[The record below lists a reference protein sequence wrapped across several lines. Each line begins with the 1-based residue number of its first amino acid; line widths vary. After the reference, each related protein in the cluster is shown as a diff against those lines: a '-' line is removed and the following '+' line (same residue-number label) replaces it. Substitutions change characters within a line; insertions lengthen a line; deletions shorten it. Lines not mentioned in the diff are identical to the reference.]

1 MALVGGAFSFYFYG
15 VYRGWIRRQQIW
27 IPRFFELESSHC
39 LSIVETKYGQIFGLP
54 NALSGIFILLGY
66 AIILICTSLGY
77 IGPIISLYIGGFIV
91 AISIYLIIGLINL
104 KVTCRIC
111 LFVHFLNAFILLIQI
126 IKY

>member
-1 MALVGGAFSFYFYG
+1 MALVGGAFSIYIYG
-15 VYRGWIRRQQIW
+15 VNRGRIRRQQIW
-27 IPRFFELESSHC
+27 IHRFFELESSHC

-91 AISIYLIIGLINL
+91 IISIYLIIGLIQL
-104 KVTCRIC
+104 RVTCRIC
-111 LFVHFLNAFILLIQI
+111 LLVHFLNASILLIQI
-126 IKY
+126 I

>member
-91 AISIYLIIGLINL
+91 AISIYLIIGLIHL

>member
-1 MALVGGAFSFYFYG
+1 LALVGGAFSFYFYG

-91 AISIYLIIGLINL
+91 AISIYLIIGLIHL

>member
-39 LSIVETKYGQIFGLP
+39 LSIAETKYGQIFGWP

-77 IGPIISLYIGGFIV
+77 IGPIISLYISGFIV
-91 AISIYLIIGLINL
+91 AISIYLIIGLIHL

-111 LFVHFLNAFILLIQI
+111 LFVHFLNASILLIQI

>member
-27 IPRFFELESSHC
+27 IPSFFELESSHC

-91 AISIYLIIGLINL
+91 AISIYLIIGLIQL
-104 KVTCRIC
+104 RVTCRIC
-111 LFVHFLNAFILLIQI
+111 LFVHFLNASILLIQI
-126 IKY
+126 I

>member
-91 AISIYLIIGLINL
+91 AISIYLIIGLIHL

-111 LFVHFLNAFILLIQI
+111 LFVHYLNAFILLIQI

>member
-15 VYRGWIRRQQIW
+15 VYRSWISHKQIW

-54 NALSGIFILLGY
+54 NALWGIFVLLGY

-91 AISIYLIIGLINL
+91 VISIYLIIGLIQL
-104 KVTCRIC
+104 RVTCRIC
-111 LFVHFLNAFILLIQI
+111 LLVHFLNASILLIQI
-126 IKY
+126 I